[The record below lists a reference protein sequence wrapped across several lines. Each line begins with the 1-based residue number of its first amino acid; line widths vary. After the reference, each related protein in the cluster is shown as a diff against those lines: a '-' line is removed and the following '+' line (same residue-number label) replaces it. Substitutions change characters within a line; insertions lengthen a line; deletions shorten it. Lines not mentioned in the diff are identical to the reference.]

1 MLRLA
6 RAGVHPRAD
15 CRGDA
20 SDRLCTDGVT
30 AAAALSLALLV
41 LLLYVIERDG
51 CGARA
56 RVVQ

>member
-1 MLRLA
+1 
-6 RAGVHPRAD
+6 
-15 CRGDA
+15 
-20 SDRLCTDGVT
+20 
-30 AAAALSLALLV
+30 LALLV